1 MTCFPIFQVKTEVA
15 QVLEMMREYLMKTG
29 HDYNDLVRNSSGLS
43 HGFGIS
49 NGGTSWQ
56 DHWQGEE
63 RLFLLFSK
71 RCHNRLSK
79 RVHSKKTN

>member
-29 HDYNDLVRNSSGLS
+29 HDYNDLVRNFSGLS

-56 DHWQGEE
+56 DDWQGEE

-71 RCHNRLSK
+71 RCPKRLSK